1 MAGYIALFP
10 VVVVFVLESSVQDKL
25 WSQLPLTK
33 AVTTETCSHRCEF
46 SKIHNYKLRQMTPSR
61 WQTAWLQETKD
72 SRLEQI
78 FPEDRGMA
86 NTQNTTNRYWKSKEK
101 PLHPLKHS
109 RKALTIP
116 RADKDAKQHGGGK
129 ERWSGHS
136 NTVWRYLRV
145 LNMPS
150 QRAWVPPLRIC
161 PKKRWA
167 YTWMY
172 MASLS
177 IRVNILEQPKCPLA
191 LS

>member
-46 SKIHNYKLRQMTPSR
+46 SKIHNYKLTQMTPSR

-86 NTQNTTNRYWKSKEK
+86 KHHLAK
-101 PLHPLKHS
+101 LKTPPTVTDKAKRNHYTRWNIAGKLWQFQGRTRMQS
-109 RKALTIP
+109 SMVVGRKDGPVTLT
-116 RADKDAKQHGGGK
+116 R
-129 ERWSGHS
+129 SGS
-136 NTVWRYLRV
+136 
-145 LNMPS
+145 
-150 QRAWVPPLRIC
+150 
-161 PKKRWA
+161 
-167 YTWMY
+167 
-172 MASLS
+172 
-177 IRVNILEQPKCPLA
+177 ILEY
-191 LS
+191 